1 MFFTGSIIK
10 DLSSKETEIS
20 KKGME
25 KADQYLNKEE
35 VLTPDEDGIFTVY
48 SKSSL
53 NKKALE
59 TSYEIPNYS
68 DMSTGKPHSTL
79 KKTLREGRSF

>member
-1 MFFTGSIIK
+1 M
-10 DLSSKETEIS
+10 SSKETEIS

-48 SKSSL
+48 SKTSL
-53 NKKALE
+53 NKKALVASDE
-59 TSYEIPNYS
+59 TPNFS
-68 DMSTGKPHSTL
+68 DMSAGKLHSSYGKLL
-79 KKTLREGRSF
+79 KGG